1 MMLNKI
7 VEVNNN
13 KIKRFTIDPVKL
25 KLKKSKLSYLKGR
38 DSSYNAK
45 QISDLFS
52 GDLKNIY
59 YKEIVLL
66 NTAAILVLTNK
77 SKNLKQGIEIA
88 EKNIINGNALK
99 KLNLLRKLTN

>member
-1 MMLNKI
+1 M
-7 VEVNNN
+7 
-13 KIKRFTIDPVKL
+13 
-25 KLKKSKLSYLKGR
+25 KGK

-52 GDLKNIY
+52 GNFKNIY
-59 YKEIVLL
+59 YKEIILL

-77 SKNLKQGIEIA
+77 CKNLKQGMEIA

>member
-1 MMLNKI
+1 MCI
-7 VEVNNN
+7 
-13 KIKRFTIDPVKL
+13 
-25 KLKKSKLSYLKGR
+25 R
-38 DSSYNAK
+38 DR
-45 QISDLFS
+45 QITNLFS

-59 YKEIVLL
+59 FKEIVLL

-77 SKNLKQGIEIA
+77 CKNLKQGIEIA

>member
-1 MMLNKI
+1 M
-7 VEVNNN
+7 
-13 KIKRFTIDPVKL
+13 
-25 KLKKSKLSYLKGR
+25 KGK

-45 QISDLFS
+45 QIFELFS
-52 GDLKNIY
+52 GNIKNTY
-59 YKEIVLL
+59 YKEIILL

-77 SKNLKQGIEIA
+77 CKNLKQGIEIA

>member
-1 MMLNKI
+1 M
-7 VEVNNN
+7 
-13 KIKRFTIDPVKL
+13 
-25 KLKKSKLSYLKGR
+25 KGK

-52 GDLKNIY
+52 GNFKNIY
-59 YKEIVLL
+59 YKEIILL

-77 SKNLKQGIEIA
+77 CKNLRQGIKVA

>member
-1 MMLNKI
+1 M
-7 VEVNNN
+7 
-13 KIKRFTIDPVKL
+13 
-25 KLKKSKLSYLKGR
+25 KGK

-52 GDLKNIY
+52 GKIKNIY
-59 YKEIVLL
+59 YKEIILL

-77 SKNLKQGIEIA
+77 CKNLKQGIEIA